1 MFYLNTTQLSAR
13 LTLITHYERE
23 FILEGGNL
31 SVKNLQLNKSV
42 TGITLC
48 TAEHVMLHVREL

>member
-13 LTLITHYERE
+13 LMLITYYERK
-23 FILEGGNL
+23 FILESGNL

-42 TGITLC
+42 TGITLG
-48 TAEHVMLHVREL
+48 TAEHGMLHVREL